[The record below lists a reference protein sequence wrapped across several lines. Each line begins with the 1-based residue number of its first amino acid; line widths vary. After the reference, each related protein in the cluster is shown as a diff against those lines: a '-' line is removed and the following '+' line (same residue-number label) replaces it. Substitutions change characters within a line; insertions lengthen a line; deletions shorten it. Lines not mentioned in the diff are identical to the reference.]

1 MAKKN
6 TEVAETVV
14 EEKVKPVRKTAKK
27 EVEATEEKKP
37 TKRVTKKVE
46 KAEEKTTKKTTRKTT
61 ENVEKV
67 EEKKPVKRATKK
79 NVKKEEV
86 VKPSKATIK
95 NYDCI
100 IKPILSEETMKNME
114 TQNKITVQVNKNSNK
129 VEIKNSFEAIF
140 GVKVKQVNV
149 SNVRAKDKRVGK
161 YSGKTSSYKKAV
173 ITLAE
178 GQSLELLKN

>member
-6 TEVAETVV
+6 
-14 EEKVKPVRKTAKK
+14 EEKVVKVG
-27 EVEATEEKKP
+27 KP
-37 TKRVTKKVE
+37 T
-46 KAEEKTTKKTTRKTT
+46 
-61 ENVEKV
+61 
-67 EEKKPVKRATKK
+67 VK
-79 NVKKEEV
+79 
-86 VKPSKATIK
+86 S
-95 NYDCI
+95 YDCI

-129 VEIKNSFEAIF
+129 VEIKNAFEAIF

-178 GQSLELLKN
+178 GQSLDLLKN